1 MGERR
6 GACAAAVAA
15 GRGGA
20 GLAVVVA
27 GLVAVA
33 GQQGRAHPASPCE
46 AVPRVSSLV
55 SSL

>member
-33 GQQGRAHPASPCE
+33 GQQGRAHPASPCG